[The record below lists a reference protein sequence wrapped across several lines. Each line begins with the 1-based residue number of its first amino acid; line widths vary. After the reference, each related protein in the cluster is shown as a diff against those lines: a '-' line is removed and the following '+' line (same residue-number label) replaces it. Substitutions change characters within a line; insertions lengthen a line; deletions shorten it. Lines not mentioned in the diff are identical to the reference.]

1 MFLLVGS
8 LACDQDRDPK
18 FILEKRPI
26 AEVKHM
32 GFRQDIGDDRR
43 GNAGFHSAVFTR
55 EGKYLVTFG
64 RGGFR
69 VWDPSNGTLLRTIQG
84 TLDGNDQI
92 VADGTL
98 HRLLARRGDVAPT
111 DPLASGLGIWDLR
124 DGSLVGMIPEA
135 ETEPAIPVGITARG
149 EAVVFRAR
157 HIETWAL
164 DGSGRRIVIAPPAGQ
179 YFCERGIVS
188 PFTYTDRECFELSR
202 SGRWLAVIA
211 RNPDDYPSVAHAFVA
226 DLDRGQLAPIALPEA
241 AIRSGAQSLAFS
253 NDERTLAIGV
263 ANGMW
268 LVNAGTIE
276 IQADQHVGRFIAG
289 DHPRNDFLV
298 PMAFTADDRRVVAL
312 GDQLQI
318 TTFDVGTGQLAGRV
332 TPPFEDFE
340 GVLRVSA
347 DGSRAVAYRFL
358 SDILV
363 VIDGTTGR
371 QHGYLCSY
379 FCNRLHN
386 PIEVPYAVSPDGRRV
401 AAGGRLGA
409 GLWDTDADTLIAPLE
424 DPALPPLGPRNG
436 PIFRAVTDLI
446 GGDAAGTGH

>member
-1 MFLLVGS
+1 
-8 LACDQDRDPK
+8 
-18 FILEKRPI
+18 
-26 AEVKHM
+26 
-32 GFRQDIGDDRR
+32 
-43 GNAGFHSAVFTR
+43 
-55 EGKYLVTFG
+55 
-64 RGGFR
+64 
-69 VWDPSNGTLLRTIQG
+69 
-84 TLDGNDQI
+84 
-92 VADGTL
+92 
-98 HRLLARRGDVAPT
+98 
-111 DPLASGLGIWDLR
+111 
-124 DGSLVGMIPEA
+124 
-135 ETEPAIPVGITARG
+135 
-149 EAVVFRAR
+149 
-157 HIETWAL
+157 
-164 DGSGRRIVIAPPAGQ
+164 
-179 YFCERGIVS
+179 
-188 PFTYTDRECFELSR
+188 
-202 SGRWLAVIA
+202 
-211 RNPDDYPSVAHAFVA
+211 
-226 DLDRGQLAPIALPEA
+226 
-241 AIRSGAQSLAFS
+241 
-253 NDERTLAIGV
+253 
-263 ANGMW
+263 
-268 LVNAGTIE
+268 
-276 IQADQHVGRFIAG
+276 
-289 DHPRNDFLV
+289 
-298 PMAFTADDRRVVAL
+298 MAFTADDRRVVAL